1 MKKWCASLGA
11 ILLSLVLAVPVFAAQ
26 TPIKVYVDGAQVSFP
41 AGSPYILNSS
51 VMVPFR
57 AVFESLGLTVGW
69 DPAAK
74 SVTGTSDGLAIK
86 LTVGSNR
93 ASVNNVI
100 SKLLAAPVQNGGTVY
115 VPLRFIGEATGGD
128 VKWDPAA
135 RSVQISKPSASNGIS
150 EADLTAVI
158 NKLNGYYNTED
169 VAGIKSLAAD
179 GSSFASS
186 LTALD
191 STFKYYDLKYELK
204 SLSVISATASDATVS
219 TVEINTRTGGYY
231 LPDSQDEII
240 YYLVNTDGSWKVSKI
255 TTEKSTVL
263 LTREQGIAKAN
274 VPVSDQAAI
283 HTLLTNHYQNMNT
296 ENVAGVM
303 STLTSYDDEDY
314 TAGLKSSLEKFF
326 QQSDLSYFV
335 NSSNIFYYGDDEA
348 AVYVEL
354 QATDKSDSST
364 ADQTLIL
371 VVDKYNGKWTISDSY
386 TVSP

>member
-11 ILLSLVLAVPVFAAQ
+11 ILLSLVLAVPAFAAQ

-69 DPAAK
+69 DPSTK
-74 SVTGTSDGLAIK
+74 SVTGTSNGLAIT

-93 ASVNNVI
+93 ASVNNVV
-100 SKLLAAPVQNGGTVY
+100 SKLLVAPVQNGGTVY

-135 RSVQISKPSASNGIS
+135 RSVQISKPAADTGNS
-150 EADLTAVI
+150 EADITAVI
-158 NKLNGYYNTED
+158 NKLNDYFNAED
-169 VAGIKSLAAD
+169 EAGVKSLAAS
-179 GSSFASS
+179 GSSFANS
-186 LTALD
+186 LD
-191 STFKYYDLKYELK
+191 SLDSMFKYYDLKYELK
-204 SLSVISATASDATVS
+204 SLSVVSATASDATVS

-231 LPDSQDEII
+231 VPNSQDETI

-255 TTEKSTVL
+255 TTEKSTIL
-263 LTREQGIAKAN
+263 LTREQGITKAN
-274 VPVSDQAAI
+274 VPVSEQAAI

-303 STLTSYDDEDY
+303 SGLTSYDDKDY
-314 TAGLKSSLEKFF
+314 TDAQQSALEKFF
-326 QQSDLSYFV
+326 LQYDLSYFV
-335 NSSNIFYYGDDEA
+335 KSSNIFYYGDGEA

-354 QATDKSDSST
+354 QVTDKSDSST
-364 ADQTLIL
+364 TDQTLIL
-371 VVDKYNGKWTISDSY
+371 VVDKYDRTWSISDSY